1 MHQKPQTTNA
11 LKSSVRVLFNWE
23 AWNWKYFHRKT
34 IIFQITLHTSFLFL
48 DGNFFSTFNGYYCK
62 STYQTERGIANA
74 TSKCKEDA
82 NCAMVS
88 TLECTDGDSLY
99 GLCNKSTELIP
110 KLEACT
116 LWKIGTE
123 MTFKISYIY

>member
-1 MHQKPQTTNA
+1 MGFKVFY
-11 LKSSVRVLFNWE
+11 SVN
-23 AWNWKYFHRKT
+23 
-34 IIFQITLHTSFLFL
+34 IIVQITLQAKCSLFL